1 MSIIYNRKSIR
12 KYTNEQVS
20 NDQVKDL
27 LKAAMAAP
35 SAGNAQPWD
44 FIVVRNKDTFEE
56 IMKIS
61 KYSTPLK
68 TASVAIIVCGNK
80 DKEKFPGYWVQDC
93 SAATENILLRAE
105 EIGLGGVWLGIYP
118 EEGRVNGLKKIFN
131 LPETITPLA
140 VISIGYPDEN
150 RDTTDRFNEDN
161 IHFETWGNKNN

>member
-20 NDQVKDL
+20 DDQVKDL

-56 IMKIS
+56 IMNIS

-93 SAATENILLRAE
+93 SAATENILLRSE

-118 EEGRVNGLKKIFN
+118 EEGRVKGLKKIFN

-140 VISIGYPDEN
+140 VISIGYPDEK
-150 RDTTDRFNEDN
+150 RATTDRFNEDN

>member
-12 KYTNEQVS
+12 KYTNEEVS
-20 NDQVKDL
+20 DDQVKDL

-93 SAATENILLRAE
+93 SAATENLLLRAE

-118 EEGRVNGLKKIFN
+118 EEGRVNGLKKLFN

-150 RDTTDRFNEDN
+150 RAATDRFNEDN

>member
-20 NDQVKDL
+20 DDQVKDL

-93 SAATENILLRAE
+93 SAATENLLLRAE

-150 RDTTDRFNEDN
+150 RATTDRFNEDN

>member
-20 NDQVKDL
+20 DDQVKDL

-56 IMKIS
+56 ILKIS

-68 TASVAIIVCGNK
+68 TASVAIIVCGNS

-118 EEGRVNGLKKIFN
+118 EEGRVNGLKKLFN

-150 RDTTDRFNEDN
+150 RAATDRFNEDN
-161 IHFETWGNKNN
+161 IHFETRGNKNN